1 MNASMFDHLK
11 NKFPIEDQKWERY
24 LNCFNKLELPSKTV
38 LLNEGEISERIFFI
52 EKGCVRCWFN
62 KDGKDLTMQF
72 FLEGGMVASIESFRK
87 KIPSPVTIET
97 IEPSILW
104 YADKKEMDL
113 ILNELIEIPEIREK
127 FIDILF
133 ERTFDYMK
141 HFVSFIKDSPEQ
153 RYLNILKEKPQLIQR
168 IPQHYI
174 ASYLGITSVH
184 LSRIKNKL
192 LK

>member
-1 MNASMFDHLK
+1 MFHLLK
-11 NKFPIEDQKWERY
+11 NKFPIEDHLWENY
-24 LNCFNKLELPSKTV
+24 ATYFNKLEVPSKTV

-52 EKGCVRCWFN
+52 EKGCIRCWFN
-62 KDGKDLTMQF
+62 KDGKDLTLQF
-72 FLEGGMVASIESFRK
+72 FLEDGMVASIESFRK

-97 IEPSILW
+97 IENSVLW
-104 YADKKEMDL
+104 YVDKKDMDY
-113 ILNELIEIPEIREK
+113 ILKELIEIPELRNK
-127 FIDILF
+127 FIDLIF

-141 HFVSFIKDSPEQ
+141 HFVSFIRDTPEQ
-153 RYLNILKEKPQLIQR
+153 RYQNLLKENPQIIKR

-174 ASYLGITSVH
+174 ASYLGVTSVH

>member
-1 MNASMFDHLK
+1 MFDYFK
-11 NKFPIEDQKWERY
+11 KKFPIEGDKWESY
-24 LNCFNKLELPSKTV
+24 INCFNKLEVPAKTV
-38 LLNEGEISERIFFI
+38 LLNEGQISERIFII
-52 EKGCVRCWFN
+52 EKGCIRCWFN
-62 KDGKDLTMQF
+62 KDGKDLTLQF

-97 IEPSILW
+97 IESSVLW
-104 YADKKEMDL
+104 YADKKDMDR
-113 ILNELIEIPEIREK
+113 ILNDLLEISELREK
-127 FIDILF
+127 FIDIIF

-153 RYLNILKEKPQLIQR
+153 RYRNILKESPQIIKR

>member
-1 MNASMFDHLK
+1 MINLLK
-11 NKFPIEDQKWERY
+11 NKFPTEDHLWENY
-24 LNCFNKLELPSKTV
+24 AEYFKKFEVPSKTI

-52 EKGCVRCWFN
+52 EKGCIRCWFN
-62 KDGKDLTMQF
+62 KDGKDLTLQF

-87 KIPSPVTIET
+87 KIPSPITVET

-104 YADKKEMDL
+104 YVDKKDMDL
-113 ILNELIEIPEIREK
+113 ILKELIEIPALRNK
-127 FIDILF
+127 FIDLIF

-141 HFVSFIKDSPEQ
+141 HFVSFIRDTPEQ
-153 RYLNILKEKPQLIQR
+153 RYQNLLKENPQIIKR

-192 LK
+192 FK

>member
-1 MNASMFDHLK
+1 MFHLLK
-11 NKFPIEDQKWERY
+11 NKFPIEDHLWENY
-24 LNCFNKLELPSKTV
+24 TAYFNKLEIPSKTI

-52 EKGCVRCWFN
+52 EKGCIRCWFN
-62 KDGKDLTMQF
+62 KDGKDLTLQF

-97 IEPSILW
+97 IEPCILW
-104 YADKKEMDL
+104 YVDKKDMDL
-113 ILNELIEIPEIREK
+113 ILKELIEIPELRNK
-127 FIDILF
+127 FIDLIF

-141 HFVSFIKDSPEQ
+141 HFVSFIRDTPEQ
-153 RYLNILKEKPQLIQR
+153 RYQNLLKENPQIIKR

-174 ASYLGITSVH
+174 ASCLGVTSVH

>member
-1 MNASMFDHLK
+1 MFDHLK
-11 NKFPIEDQKWERY
+11 NKFSIEDDKWELY
-24 LNCFNKLELPSKTV
+24 MNSFNRLDVPSKTV

-52 EKGCVRCWFN
+52 EKGCIRCWFN
-62 KDGKDLTMQF
+62 KDGKDLTLQF

-87 KIPSPVTIET
+87 KIPSQVTIET
-97 IEPSILW
+97 IESSVLW
-104 YADKKEMDL
+104 YVDKKDIDR
-113 ILNELIEIPEIREK
+113 ILNELIEIPELREK
-127 FIDILF
+127 LIDIIF

-141 HFVSFIKDSPEQ
+141 HFVSFIRDSPEQ
-153 RYLNILKEKPQLIQR
+153 RYQNILKEKPQIIKR

>member
-1 MNASMFDHLK
+1 MFDHLK
-11 NKFPIEDQKWERY
+11 NKFGIEDQKWESY
-24 LNCFNKLELPSKTV
+24 INCFNKIEVPAKTV
-38 LLNEGEISERIFFI
+38 LLKEGEISERIFFI
-52 EKGCVRCWFN
+52 EKGCIRCWFN
-62 KDGKDLTMQF
+62 NDGKDLTLQF

-87 KIPSPVTIET
+87 KIPSPITVET

-104 YADKKEMDL
+104 YADKKDIDM
-113 ILNELIEIPEIREK
+113 ILNEVIQIPEIRDKYIE
-127 FIDILF
+127 IIF

-141 HFVSFIKDSPEQ
+141 HFFSFIKDTPEQ
-153 RYLNILKEKPQLIQR
+153 RYLHILEENPQLIKR

-174 ASYLGITSVH
+174 ASYLGVTSVH